1 MMDLGTSLRHAES
14 THSLGLDGIL
24 KQNLACTSTQSLVQ
38 LLMPRLSV
46 FIMFMD
52 ARFRSFLHPET
63 KPKFGWSHPEAH
75 IATWLSYDTENQKI
89 FLKKLLTKVC
99 RIKIKSNRLFK

>member
-1 MMDLGTSLRHAES
+1 MMDLGTLLHHAES
-14 THSLGLDGIL
+14 THYMGLDGIL

-75 IATWLSYDTENQKI
+75 VAAWTSYDTENHKI
-89 FLKKLLTKVC
+89 FLKKLLTIVC
-99 RIKIKSNRLFK
+99 RIKINSNRFFK